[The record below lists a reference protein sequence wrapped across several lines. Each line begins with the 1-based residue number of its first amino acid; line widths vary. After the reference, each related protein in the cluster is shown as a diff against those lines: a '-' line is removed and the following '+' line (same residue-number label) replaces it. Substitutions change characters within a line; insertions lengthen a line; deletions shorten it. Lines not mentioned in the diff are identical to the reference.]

1 MMPLTKICA
10 FLPRSFRVWIAH
22 SLQDVNPIRVSIGSR
37 EMTHKQP
44 LGTAL
49 ITGASSGI
57 GAVYATKLAE
67 RGYDLILVERD
78 RLKLEA
84 VTTQNG
90 SSTGRSF
97 RFLPSDLTE
106 CYDIACI
113 EELLRSDPSITMLVN
128 NAGLG
133 STASVLEADADRM
146 QTLINLNVTA
156 LTRLTYAVVPQLV
169 QRGHGTVIN
178 ISSIVAVAPEL
189 LNGVYGA
196 SKAFVLAFP
205 QSLRHELTDKGI
217 RVQAVLPGATA
228 TEFWDIAGLPV
239 ENLRPGSVMTTEDMV
254 DASLAGFDQGE
265 FTTIPALPN

>member
-1 MMPLTKICA
+1 
-10 FLPRSFRVWIAH
+10 
-22 SLQDVNPIRVSIGSR
+22 
-37 EMTHKQP
+37 MTHKQP

-67 RGYDLILVERD
+67 RGYDLILVARD

-84 VTTQNG
+84 VTTQIG
-90 SSTGRSF
+90 SSTGRSV

-128 NAGLG
+128 NAGFG
-133 STASVLEADADRM
+133 STASVLEADVDRM

-156 LTRLTYAVVPQLV
+156 LTRLTYAVVPQFV
-169 QRGHGTVIN
+169 QRGHGTIIN

-189 LNGVYGA
+189 LNGVYGGT
-196 SKAFVLAFP
+196 KAFVLAFT
-205 QSLRHELTDKGI
+205 QSLYHEL
-217 RVQAVLPGATA
+217 QAKVFA
-228 TEFWDIAGLPV
+228 FK
-239 ENLRPGSVMTTEDMV
+239 RYYR
-254 DASLAGFDQGE
+254 Q
-265 FTTIPALPN
+265 

>member
-1 MMPLTKICA
+1 
-10 FLPRSFRVWIAH
+10 
-22 SLQDVNPIRVSIGSR
+22 
-37 EMTHKQP
+37 MTDKQP

-57 GAVYATKLAE
+57 GAMYAIKLAE
-67 RGYDLILVERD
+67 RGYDLILVARD

-84 VTTQNG
+84 VATQIG
-90 SSTGRSF
+90 SKTGRSV

-128 NAGLG
+128 NAGFG

-169 QRGHGTVIN
+169 QRGHGTIIN

-189 LNGVYGA
+189 LNGVYGG
-196 SKAFVLAFP
+196 SKAFVLAFT
-205 QSLRHELTDKGI
+205 QSLHHELQAKGI
-217 RVQAVLPGATA
+217 RIQAVLPPGTRTQFFSVAGTPIETM
-228 TEFWDIAGLPV
+228 TEERRNHLMSTEDLVEAALAGL
-239 ENLRPGSVMTTEDMV
+239 
-254 DASLAGFDQGE
+254 DQGE
-265 FTTIPALPN
+265 LVTLPSLPNEAEWDDYEAARQKMIPNLLRPEPADPYRSASQT